1 MIEFHEVT
9 LRIGGRSLFEHASF
23 NIFPGQKVGVT
34 GANGVGKS
42 SLFGL
47 VTGSRQTD
55 AGEVRLPPNWVIAH
69 VAQETPSD
77 ARAAIEF
84 IMDGDTELREV
95 EREIA
100 SAEASGDGLALAR
113 AHARY
118 EAIGGYQARAK
129 AGRLLAGLGFAAG
142 DGERPVDAFSGG
154 WRMRLALGRALMGRS
169 DLLLLDEPT
178 NHLDLDAVLWLQ
190 EWLAGYPGTLLFV
203 SHDRDFL
210 DGLADHIL
218 HIENGQ
224 VILNTGNFSDFERA
238 RAQRLAQ
245 NQAAFR
251 RQQAEIARLQGFVDR
266 FRAKATKARQAQS
279 RLKLLAKM
287 EVISLAHVD
296 SPFEFA
302 FRPPEKLPRPLLQT
316 EDVTVGYEGVTLLE
330 NIGLSLMPG
339 DRVGLLGR
347 NGAGKSTLIKLLAG
361 LHPPSSGERRVSGEL
376 RLGYFAQH
384 QVELLR
390 PAENAVFHVQSLD
403 DKASEKDI
411 RNFLGGFGFSGE
423 RTFEPVAGFS
433 GGEKA
438 RLVLALLVYQRPN
451 LLLLDEPTNH
461 LDLEMRL
468 ALIRALQDFEG
479 AVVLVSHDSYL
490 LRAVAD
496 DFFLVADGRVTPF
509 DGDLDDYRAWLRNRA
524 SSNSSGAEDHRDA
537 GTSRRETRRADAE
550 RRQRLRPLRLQ
561 LERAEAELEHCSK
574 RREELESQLAD
585 PGLYAEEARDRLK
598 RLLLEKAEAEASLVR
613 AEAAWYAASEALEQA
628 QLQTDMA

>member
-1 MIEFHEVT
+1 MIGFRDVT
-9 LRIGGRSLFEHASF
+9 LRIGGRILFEHASF
-23 NIFPGQKVGVT
+23 SIFPGQKVGVT

-42 SLFGL
+42 SLFRL
-47 VTGSRQTD
+47 VTGSGQADTGEIQT
-55 AGEVRLPPNWVIAH
+55 PPDWVIAH
-69 VAQETPSD
+69 VAQETPRD

-84 IMDGDTELREV
+84 VMDGDAELREI

-100 SAEASGDGLALAR
+100 AAETSGDGLALAR
-113 AHARY
+113 GHARY
-118 EAIGGYQARAK
+118 ETIGGYQARAN
-129 AGRLLAGLGFAAG
+129 AARLIAGLGFAPG
-142 DGERPVDAFSGG
+142 DAERPVDTFSGG
-154 WRMRLALGRALMGRS
+154 WRMRLALARALMCRS

-190 EWLAGYPGTLLFV
+190 EWLAAYPGTLLFV

-218 HIENGQ
+218 HIENGE
-224 VILNTGNFSDFERA
+224 VVLNTGNFSAFEQA

-251 RQQAEIARLQGFVDR
+251 RQQAEIARLHGFVDR

-302 FRPPEKLPRPLLQT
+302 FRTPEKLPRPLLQT
-316 EDVTVGYEGVTLLE
+316 DEVAVGYDGVPLLAD
-330 NIGLSLMPG
+330 IGLSLMPG

-347 NGAGKSTLIKLLAG
+347 NGAGKSTLIRLLAG
-361 LHPPSSGERRVSGEL
+361 LQPPLSGERRVSSEL

-384 QVELLR
+384 QLELLR
-390 PAENAVFHVQSLD
+390 PDENAIFHVQRLD
-403 DKASEKDI
+403 EKASEKDI
-411 RNFLGGFGFSGE
+411 RDFLGGFGFSGE
-423 RTFEPVAGFS
+423 RTFEAVAGFS

-438 RLVLALLVYQRPN
+438 RLVLALIVYQRPN

-479 AVVLVSHDSYL
+479 AAVLVSHDCYL

-496 DFFLVADGRVTPF
+496 SFFLVGDGRVMPF
-509 DGDLDDYRAWLRNRA
+509 DGDLDDYRIWLRNR
-524 SSNSSGAEDHRDA
+524 NSSETPADNRRDTAPSRRDA
-537 GTSRRETRRADAE
+537 RRADAE
-550 RRQRLRPLRLQ
+550 RRQQLRPLRLQ
-561 LERAEAELEHCSK
+561 LERAETELERCSK
-574 RREELESQLAD
+574 RRDELEAQLAD
-585 PGLYAEEARDRLK
+585 PGLYAEEAKDRLK
-598 RLLLEKAEAEASLVR
+598 RLLLDKAKAEEALTR
-613 AEAAWYAASEALEQA
+613 AETAWYAATEMLEQA
-628 QLQTDMA
+628 QTLPDMA

>member
-1 MIEFHEVT
+1 MIGFRDVP
-9 LRIGGRSLFEHASF
+9 LRIGGRILFEHASF
-23 NIFPGQKVGVT
+23 SIFPGQKVGVT

-42 SLFGL
+42 SLFKL
-47 VTGSRQTD
+47 VTGSGQAD
-55 AGEVRLPPNWVIAH
+55 AGEVQLPPNWVIAH
-69 VAQETPSD
+69 VAQETPTD
-77 ARAAIEF
+77 TRAAIEF
-84 IMDGDTELREV
+84 VMDGDAELREV

-100 SAEASGDGLALAR
+100 AAEASGDGLALAR

-118 EAIGGYQARAK
+118 EAIGGYQARAN
-129 AGRLLAGLGFAAG
+129 AGRLIAGLGFAAG
-142 DGERPVDAFSGG
+142 DGDRPVDAFSGG
-154 WRMRLALGRALMGRS
+154 WRMRLALARALMCRS

-190 EWLAGYPGTLLFV
+190 EWLAAYPGTLLFV

-218 HIENGQ
+218 HIENGE
-224 VILNTGNFSDFERA
+224 VVLNTGNFSAFEQA

-245 NQAAFR
+245 NQTAFR
-251 RQQAEIARLQGFVDR
+251 RQQAEVARLQGFVDR

-302 FRPPEKLPRPLLQT
+302 FRPPEKLPRPLLQA
-316 EDVTVGYEGVTLLE
+316 EGVAVGYEGVPLLE
-330 NIGLSLMPG
+330 NVGMSLMPG

-347 NGAGKSTLIKLLAG
+347 NGAGKSTLIRLLAG
-361 LHPPSSGERRVSGEL
+361 LQPPLNGDRRVSGEL

-384 QVELLR
+384 QLELLR
-390 PAENAVFHVQSLD
+390 PEENAIFHVQRLD

-411 RNFLGGFGFSGE
+411 RDFLGGFGFSGE

-438 RLVLALLVYQRPN
+438 RLVLALIVYQRPN

-479 AVVLVSHDSYL
+479 AAVLVSHDSYL

-496 DFFLVADGRVTPF
+496 NFFLVADGRVTPF
-509 DGDLDDYRAWLRNRA
+509 DGDLDDYRAWLRNR
-524 SSNSSGAEDHRDA
+524 NSPESAAEGRRDA
-537 GTSRRETRRADAE
+537 GSSRRETRRADAE
-550 RRQRLRPLRLQ
+550 RRQQLRPLRLR
-561 LERAEAELEHCSK
+561 LERAEAELERCSK
-574 RREELESQLAD
+574 RRDELEAQLAD
-585 PGLYAEEARDRLK
+585 PGVYAEEAKDRLK
-598 RLLLEKAEAEASLVR
+598 LLLLDKAKAEESLVR
-613 AEAAWYAASEALEQA
+613 AEAAWYAATEALEQA
-628 QLQTDMA
+628 QVLADTA

>member
-1 MIEFHEVT
+1 MIGFRDVT
-9 LRIGGRSLFEHASF
+9 LRIGGRILFEHASF
-23 NIFPGQKVGVT
+23 SIFPGQKVGVT

-42 SLFGL
+42 SLFKL
-47 VTGSRQTD
+47 VTGSGQTD
-55 AGEVRLPPNWVIAH
+55 TGEVQLPPNWVIAH
-69 VAQETPSD
+69 VAQETPTD

-84 IMDGDTELREV
+84 VMDGDAELREV
-95 EREIA
+95 QREIA
-100 SAEASGDGLALAR
+100 AAEASGDGLALAR

-118 EAIGGYQARAK
+118 EAIGGYQARAN
-129 AGRLLAGLGFAAG
+129 AGRLIAGLGFAAG

-154 WRMRLALGRALMGRS
+154 WRMRLALARALMCRS

-190 EWLAGYPGTLLFV
+190 EWLAAYPGTLLFV

-218 HIENGQ
+218 HIENGE
-224 VILNTGNFSDFERA
+224 VVLNTGNFSAFEQA

-245 NQAAFR
+245 NQAASR

-279 RLKLLAKM
+279 RLKLLTKM

-316 EDVTVGYEGVTLLE
+316 DSVAVGYDGVPLLE

-339 DRVGLLGR
+339 DRIGLLGR
-347 NGAGKSTLIKLLAG
+347 NGAGKSTLIRLLAG
-361 LHPPSSGERRVSGEL
+361 LQPPIGGERRVSGEL

-384 QVELLR
+384 QLELLR
-390 PAENAVFHVQSLD
+390 AEENAIFHVQRLD

-411 RNFLGGFGFSGE
+411 RDFLGGFGFSGD

-438 RLVLALLVYQRPN
+438 RLVLALIVYQRPN

-461 LDLEMRL
+461 LDLAMRL

-479 AVVLVSHDSYL
+479 AAVLVSHDSYL

-496 DFFLVADGRVTPF
+496 DFFLVADGRVAPF
-509 DGDLDDYRAWLRNRA
+509 DGDLDDYRIWLRNRNA
-524 SSNSSGAEDHRDA
+524 PESAAESRRDA
-537 GTSRRETRRADAE
+537 GSSRRETRRAGAE
-550 RRQRLRPLRLQ
+550 RRQQLRPLRLQ
-561 LERAEAELEHCSK
+561 LERAEVELERCSK
-574 RREELESQLAD
+574 RREELETQLAD
-585 PGLYAEEARDRLK
+585 PGIYAEEAKERLK
-598 RLLLEKAEAEASLVR
+598 LLLLDKAKAEESLAR
-613 AEAAWYAASEALEQA
+613 AEAAWYAATEALEQA
-628 QLQTDMA
+628 QLLADMA

>member
-1 MIEFHEVT
+1 MIL
-9 LRIGGRSLFEHASF
+9 LRDLRYARGGTPLVEHASLQLH
-23 NIFPGQKVGVT
+23 PGWKTGLV
-34 GANGVGKS
+34 GANGCGKS
-42 SLFGL
+42 SLFAL
-47 VTGSRQTD
+47 LR
-55 AGEVRLPPNWVIAH
+55 GELHQESGDLELPASWVIGHVGQDTPALPHAALEFALDGDAELRAIEVELRQAEAAH
-69 VAQETPSD
+69 DGERIGTLHARYAEIGGYAAR
-77 ARAAIEF
+77 ARAAE
-84 IMDGDTELREV
+84 
-95 EREIA
+95 
-100 SAEASGDGLALAR
+100 
-113 AHARY
+113 
-118 EAIGGYQARAK
+118 
-129 AGRLLAGLGFAAG
+129 LLAGLGFTNLDFA
-142 DGERPVDAFSGG
+142 RPVAEFSGG
-154 WRMRLALGRALMGRS
+154 WRVRLNLARALMCRS

-190 EWLAGYPGTLLFV
+190 EWLAAYPGTLLFV

-218 HIENGQ
+218 HIENGE
-224 VILNTGNFSDFERA
+224 VVLNTGNFSAFEQA

-302 FRPPEKLPRPLLQT
+302 FHPPEKLPRPLLQA
-316 EDVTVGYEGVTLLE
+316 EGVAVGYEGVPLLE
-330 NIGLSLMPG
+330 NVGMSLMPG

-347 NGAGKSTLIKLLAG
+347 NGAGKSTLIRLLAG
-361 LHPPSSGERRVSGEL
+361 LQPPLNGDRRVSGEL

-384 QVELLR
+384 QLELLR
-390 PAENAVFHVQSLD
+390 PEENAIFHVQRLD

-411 RNFLGGFGFSGE
+411 RDFLGGFGFSGE

-438 RLVLALLVYQRPN
+438 RLVLALIVYQRPN

-479 AVVLVSHDSYL
+479 AAVLVSHDSYL

-496 DFFLVADGRVTPF
+496 NFFLVADGRVTPF
-509 DGDLDDYRAWLRNRA
+509 DGDLDDYRAWLRNR
-524 SSNSSGAEDHRDA
+524 NSPESAAEGRRDA
-537 GTSRRETRRADAE
+537 GSSRRETRRADAE
-550 RRQRLRPLRLQ
+550 RRQQLRPLRLQ
-561 LERAEAELEHCSK
+561 LERAEAELERCSK
-574 RREELESQLAD
+574 RRDELEAQLAD
-585 PGLYAEEARDRLK
+585 PGVYAEEAKDRLK
-598 RLLLEKAEAEASLVR
+598 LLLLDKAKAEESLVR
-613 AEAAWYAASEALEQA
+613 AEAAWYAATEALEQA
-628 QLQTDMA
+628 QVLADTA